1 MNLEA
6 IMGQAKLR
14 GTFEE
19 RQKEGIEKEKA
30 RLKARQDYIDSLPK
44 PSVKNAA
51 LMAMMLG
58 LGVKP
63 NY

>member
-1 MNLEA
+1 
-6 IMGQAKLR
+6 MGQAKLR

-44 PSVKNAA
+44 PSVKTTAI
-51 LMAMMLG
+51 LAMMLG
-58 LGVKP
+58 LGV
-63 NY
+63 NI